1 MPHVGTTTSRLF
13 ALPEYERAQF
23 DVFNSAIKG
32 LMKAK
37 DYLYAQIPES
47 DPSEM
52 MPATQNTMPSGET
65 VRSEPVLMESKIV
78 FQWDDIRNCNLE
90 ALAEQADKV
99 AEERLAVIMPHLF
112 ATLARTCEAAGTATD
127 MAGAPLTFESYLAGF
142 SKMDLRF
149 DANGEPILPQLVVHP
164 ETAKMLAKLPPWT
177 AEQQEK
183 WNAMIDGKRKEYFA
197 NRRHRKLS

>member
-1 MPHVGTTTSRLF
+1 MPPVGKITSRLF

-23 DVFNSAIKG
+23 DVFHSAVKG

-37 DYLYAQIPES
+37 DSLYAQIPEG

-65 VRSEPVLMESKIV
+65 VRSEPVLIKNKVV
-78 FQWDDIRNCNLE
+78 FQWDDIRTCNLD
-90 ALAEQADKV
+90 ALAEQADKA

-112 ATLARTCEAAGTATD
+112 AMLGRTSEAAGTATD
-127 MAGAPLTFESYLAGF
+127 MGGASLNFESYLAAF
-142 SKMDLRF
+142 SKMGLQF
-149 DANGEPILPQLVVHP
+149 DANGEPIMPQLVVHP

-177 AEQQEK
+177 AEQQGM

-197 NRRHRKLS
+197 NRRHRKLP